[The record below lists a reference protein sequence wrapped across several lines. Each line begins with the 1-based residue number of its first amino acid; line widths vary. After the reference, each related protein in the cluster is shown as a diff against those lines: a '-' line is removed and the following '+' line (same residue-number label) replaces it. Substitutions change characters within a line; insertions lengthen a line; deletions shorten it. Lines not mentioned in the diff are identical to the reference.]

1 MRGMVVIDEVVRSL
15 TSVEGSF
22 EKENNFSSRKQIKY
36 YKQHLPNTCYV
47 PCSVFTGKGT
57 KKSRNEIFTNMEI
70 NPWNGDVQ

>member
-1 MRGMVVIDEVVRSL
+1 MVVIDEVVRSL
-15 TSVEGSF
+15 TSVEGSL
-22 EKENNFSSRKQIKY
+22 KKIISVQENKLNY